1 MNQTETIDQTGRV
14 RLSLEGDPAE
24 LLELLRSFAAR
35 LGKRGRRLNQESA
48 QDIRQRF
55 AQGESLRSIAGAYEV
70 TTQTVKNVVKG
81 KTWREPAV

>member
-14 RLSLEGDPAE
+14 GLSLEGDPAE

-35 LGKRGRRLNQESA
+35 LEKRGRRLNHQSA

-55 AQGESLRSIAGAYEV
+55 AQRESVRSIASEYEV
-70 TTQTVKNVVKG
+70 TTHTVKNVLKG
-81 KTWREPAV
+81 KTWRAEQR